1 MSPSGP
7 GFPKHTS
14 YTRISQC
21 PARKTETTSDISNGG
36 NLIQGVVY
44 TGDGAA
50 EEPNKGAQETT
61 QITGSAG
68 AAGTPTAKHR
78 RPPKP
83 GSSRGIGNQSKGA
96 EWGLGPGREGRVS
109 STDSGKRAGGH
120 PPTGGGV
127 EKYPPFPLFS

>member
-1 MSPSGP
+1 MSPWGP
-7 GFPKHTS
+7 GFPKHPA

-61 QITGSAG
+61 QLTESAG
-68 AAGTPTAKHR
+68 AAGTPAANHR
-78 RPPKP
+78 RPSKRGP
-83 GSSRGIGNQSKGA
+83 SRG
-96 EWGLGPGREGRVS
+96 
-109 STDSGKRAGGH
+109 T
-120 PPTGGGV
+120 
-127 EKYPPFPLFS
+127 